1 MNDIRYR
8 IYPSLLDKFQSY
20 LDSDIE
26 AESFWNIDSETG
38 EMRLTPDEI
47 AAANEQALLDTINRV
62 PHEPIE
68 AADKGTCF
76 NEIVDCLISR
86 KNTEREDISIESGA
100 LDEQGAFV
108 PNSSEVNAT
117 GPDVI
122 RAQMDGFVFLFDT
135 EVCKE
140 AARYFGRQ
148 AIPQHFCK
156 GVITTAYGDVELY
169 GYADEIVRDKVYDIK
184 TTSAYQFGKFE
195 RAWQKDVYPYCLV
208 ASGEMTTVSEFE
220 YTVFQLT
227 KPSARNP
234 VIGAKMYAEAYTYDH
249 TESEKRLR
257 SFLER
262 FIEWL
267 EANRERITDE
277 KIFNGQCI

>member
-1 MNDIRYR
+1 MSITKQITIDLNGKRKPFNHFFRATGYANADYTYTPAVTRMYD
-8 IYPSLLDKFQSY
+8 YLSSY
-20 LDSDIE
+20 
-26 AESFWNIDSETG
+26 NNHPKY
-38 EMRLTPDEI
+38 MRLHNIMSLHGKGDYYKVHCGFDYGNPI
-47 AAANEQALLDTINRV
+47 SNE
-62 PHEPIE
+62 
-68 AADKGTCF
+68 
-76 NEIVDCLISR
+76 
-86 KNTEREDISIESGA
+86 
-100 LDEQGAFV
+100 
-108 PNSSEVNAT
+108 AT
-117 GPDVI
+117 GIDIVVK
-122 RAQMDGFVFLFDT
+122 RKEDGNLDYDWTYV
-135 EVCKE
+135 
-140 AARYFGRQ
+140 
-148 AIPQHFCK
+148 
-156 GVITTAYGDVELY
+156 
-169 GYADEIVRDKVYDIK
+169 DKVYDIK

-208 ASGEMTTVSEFE
+208 SSGEMNSVSEFE

-234 VIGAKMYAEAYTYDH
+234 VIGAKMYAEVYTYDH

>member
-38 EMRLTPDEI
+38 EMKKTPDEI

-135 EVCKE
+135 EACKE

-195 RAWQKDVYPYCLV
+195 RSWQKDVYPYCLV